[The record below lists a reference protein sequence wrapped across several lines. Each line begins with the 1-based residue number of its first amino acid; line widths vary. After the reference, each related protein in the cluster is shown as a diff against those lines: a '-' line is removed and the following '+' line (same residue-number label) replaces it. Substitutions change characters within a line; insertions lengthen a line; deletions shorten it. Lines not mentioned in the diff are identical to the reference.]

1 MIESFNFEYKQ
12 TNMFHD
18 IQPAGLSVY
27 GERGVNGKDGLSG
40 STVYFI
46 NNDKINESLKSTIIS
61 RIQNSLSLDG
71 TSQAIREYQNNDLI
85 ICEIAESVYNNVYK
99 IVISNTSVKKYDIE
113 KLGYISIKTN
123 VVNVFNS
130 IHSISL
136 GKGPY
141 IETQCHVPVNRSYE
155 VSNTDD
161 LQYSSTITSTPYH
174 MALRTLFGFEIH
186 PTIRLTNEDNAN
198 NYSFYLRI
206 SIKNSKSILG
216 RNNLPMFH
224 GFSDAN
230 TSSTGVHAEPITD
243 TEYENIINFEKV
255 IEIPVTKYYYNGIE
269 DKLFGEEYNPYFISD
284 MGCDKLHPAQ
294 NNYTS
299 SFFDPCRNHGYL
311 TYAIDLNLYPFHAYY
326 FNNESSIYKIYGQN
340 MFGERSDDALL
351 SNILSKSSLIYNRF
365 CDIIQYSKNPNI
377 ESADG
382 YCSVNYRSGES
393 AYFSGMV
400 LNTTFPRN
408 CFRSDMGDGHVL
420 GFSSMA
426 NHTFDQYVGAQR
438 SLNPV
443 NGDAKDPVGDDTYVN
458 RRKNLVKE
466 YVCSKMDQFIFNDS
480 NTFELV
486 CIDNRTGRTKSKVY
500 SLNQILG

>member
-1 MIESFNFEYKQ
+1 MIDSFNFEYKQ
-12 TNMFHD
+12 TNMFHE

-27 GERGVNGKDGLSG
+27 GERGVDGKDGLSG
-40 STVYFI
+40 SSVYFLNASEI
-46 NNDKINESLKSTIIS
+46 TESSKTELITK
-61 RIQNSLSLDG
+61 IQNSLNLNNN
-71 TSQAIREYQNNDLI
+71 TAAVREYRNNDLI
-85 ICEIAESVYNNVYK
+85 ICELSESIYNNVYK
-99 IVISNTSVKKYDIE
+99 IVISNSETKKYNIE
-113 KLGYISIKTN
+113 KLGYIYIDTN
-123 VVNVFNS
+123 IVNVFDS

-136 GKGPY
+136 GKGSY

-155 VSNTDD
+155 VSDITD
-161 LQYSSTITSTPYH
+161 LQYSSDISVTSYTN
-174 MALRTLFGFEIH
+174 ALRSLFGFEIH

-206 SIKNSKSILG
+206 SVKNSKSILG
-216 RNNLPMFH
+216 RNNLPMYH

-230 TSSTGVHAEPITD
+230 TSSTVVHAEPVTD

-255 IEIPVTKYYYNGIE
+255 IEIPVTKYYYDGSSDNLI
-269 DKLFGEEYNPYFISD
+269 GENYNPYFISD
-284 MGCDKLHPAQ
+284 MGCDKLHPSQ

-311 TYAIDLNLYPFHAYY
+311 TYAMDLNLYPFHAYY
-326 FNNESSIYKIYGQN
+326 FNKESSIYKIYGQN

-351 SNILSKSSLIYNRF
+351 SNILNKSSLIYNIF

-377 ESADG
+377 ESTDG

-480 NTFELV
+480 NTFELI
-486 CIDNRTGRTKSKVY
+486 CIDNKTGRTKSKVY